1 MSSSNAITTRQIWD
15 IPGGVHPPENKTQ
28 SLHESIGSLPMP
40 EILVLPLNQHIGAP
54 AKPVVALGEHVLKGQ
69 LIAKAAGFVSASI
82 HAPTSGF
89 VEAIQDHQV
98 PHPSGMTTTCVIIKP
113 DGKDEWC
120 QLQGIEDF
128 TQTEPKVLLD
138 AITSAGITGM
148 GGAGF
153 PSAVKLSPRQAI
165 DTLIINGT
173 ECEPYITADDSL
185 MQEKASEIIAGV
197 AILARILG
205 NPNNVIIGIEDNKP
219 KAFEIMTTAAE
230 GTGFDVVEFPT
241 KYPSGGEKQLIQ
253 ILTGKEVPSGRLPA
267 DLGIVCQNVGTARA
281 VYRAVSL
288 GEPLISRITT
298 VTGKACATNR
308 NYEVLLGTPVNHL
321 LAHNGFDAKKCTRL
335 VMGGPMMGFTLP
347 DDTVPVV
354 KTTNCILACD
364 KTEAPAA
371 APQQPC
377 IRCGICAEACPAS
390 LLPQQLYWYSQ
401 AEDSD
406 KLKAY
411 NLFDCIEC
419 GACAYVCPSNIP
431 LVQYYRAAKGEIRKQ
446 EAEKR
451 KSDHARERFEFHK
464 ARLEKAEA
472 EKAAKREARK
482 LAAEAAQKK
491 LAEQPTIDKGGSDK
505 GSLTQ
510 SAKGTADDLIAAAK
524 AKAAARQASPEQ
536 QKAKLERGVEAS
548 RNRLSF
554 AEEKFAEARSTEV
567 PAEQLEQL
575 QVKIDEAKRKLAEAE
590 KKLADFKPEGVTPV
604 AASPKNDTADKIKS
618 KMAASPREQL
628 EAKITTL
635 KEKMAV
641 TEEKIAAESDDKVKS
656 ALQNGLEKQRKK
668 LADAET
674 ELTQLPTDTGSADK
688 PVQDEPAM
696 DAAALAIAKAKAKAE
711 ALANLSPAEKLDSTI
726 ESLKE
731 RIEKSRAKLDN
742 ARAEGS
748 DHIDALENGLQKL
761 EAKLEAAQQERAQLE
776 GNTP

>member
-1 MSSSNAITTRQIWD
+1 MSSNNAIATRKIWD

-28 SLHESIGSLPMP
+28 SLHEGIGSLPMP
-40 EILVLPLNQHIGAP
+40 ELLVIPLNQHIGAP
-54 AKPVVALGEHVLKGQ
+54 AKPVVNLGERVLKGQ
-69 LIAKAAGFVSASI
+69 QIAKPAGFVSAVI

-89 VEAIQDHQV
+89 IEAIQDHQV
-98 PHPSGMTTTCVIIKP
+98 PHPSGMTTTCIIIKP

-120 QLQGIEDF
+120 QLEGIEDF
-128 TQTEPKVLLD
+128 TEVEPKVLLD
-138 AITSAGITGM
+138 AITNAGITGM

-153 PSAVKLSPRQAI
+153 PSAVKLSPRQSI

-173 ECEPYITADDSL
+173 ECEPYITADDIL
-185 MQEKASEIIAGV
+185 MQEKAEEIISGV
-197 AILARILG
+197 SILAHILG
-205 NPNNVIIGIEDNKP
+205 NPANVIIGIEDNKP
-219 KAFEIMTTAAE
+219 RAFEVMTEAAE
-230 GTGFDVVEFPT
+230 TTGIEVVEFPT

-253 ILTGKEVPSGRLPA
+253 ILTGKEVPSGKLPA

-281 VYRAVSL
+281 VHRAVVL

-308 NYEVLLGTPVNHL
+308 NYEVLLGTPVSHL
-321 LAHNGFDAKKCTRL
+321 LEHNGFDAKRCTRL

-347 DDTVPVV
+347 DDSVPVV

-364 KTEAPAA
+364 KSEAPPF

-377 IRCGICAEACPAS
+377 IRCGLCAEACPAS

-431 LVQYYRAAKGEIRKQ
+431 LVQYYRAAKGELRKQ

-464 ARLEKAEA
+464 ARLERAEA

-491 LAEQPTIDKGGSDK
+491 TAEQAKAGNDAAAKPAGG
-505 GSLTQ
+505 
-510 SAKGTADDLIAAAK
+510 ADDLIAAAK

-548 RNRLSF
+548 RNRLAF
-554 AEEKFAEARSTEV
+554 AEEKLAEAHSAEV
-567 PAEQLEQL
+567 PAEQIEKL
-575 QVKIDEAKRKLAEAE
+575 QVKIEEAKRKLAEAE
-590 KKLADFKPEGVTPV
+590 KKLADFNPGQLAPASTSGATDQAANKIKAKME
-604 AASPKNDTADKIKS
+604 ASPKQ
-618 KMAASPREQL
+618 QL
-628 EAKITTL
+628 ETKIATL

-641 TEEKIAAESDDKVKS
+641 TENKIAAESDDKIKA
-656 ALQNGLEKQRKK
+656 ALQNGLDKQRQK
-668 LADAET
+668 LADAEK
-674 ELTQLPTDTGSADK
+674 ELSDLSTGSDNGADSK
-688 PVQDEPAM
+688 PAEDEPAM
-696 DAAALAIAKAKAKAE
+696 DAAAMAIAKAKAKAE
-711 ALANLSPAEKLDSTI
+711 ALAKLSPTEKLDNTI

-731 RIEKSRAKLDN
+731 RIEKSRAKLEK
-742 ARAEGS
+742 AKAEES

-761 EAKLEAAQQERAQLE
+761 ETKLEAAQQERAQLE
-776 GNTP
+776 DATS